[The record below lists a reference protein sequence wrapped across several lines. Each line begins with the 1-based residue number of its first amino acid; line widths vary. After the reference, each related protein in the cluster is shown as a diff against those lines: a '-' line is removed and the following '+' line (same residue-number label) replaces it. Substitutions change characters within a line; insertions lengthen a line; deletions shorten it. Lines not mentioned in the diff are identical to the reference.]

1 MIRTKVSE
9 KTLWDHFTKI
19 LQGTV
24 YSMAAQDEEFLNE
37 YVEATF
43 AKAILGRTQSLL
55 KNGYKV
61 FLFYSKLVL
70 CLNFEKPYIIL

>member
-1 MIRTKVSE
+1 MAE

-61 FLFYSKLVL
+61 FYFKLVL
-70 CLNFEKPYIIL
+70 FLNNM